1 MNIVDL
7 LKKNVV
13 MVPVVVSLIVGTFTG
28 VKYIVDLTE
37 TINKNKAAIEI
48 IQNTDLKNQIG
59 YIARIQENQS
69 HLLLNI
75 ETNKGNT
82 IVTNDKLKTM
92 EEKVNSMEQ
101 DFKNF
106 LIKDLMLNEFSR
118 LIKEKCSNGA
128 CSSFICGRD
137 VYRG

>member
-1 MNIVDL
+1 MFVMSIAEL
-7 LKKNVV
+7 LKKNFV
-13 MVPVVVSLIVGTFTG
+13 MIPVIISVLVGTFTG
-28 VKYIVDLTE
+28 VKYIVSLTE
-37 TINKNKAAIEI
+37 TIDKNRDQIAII
-48 IQNTDLKNQIG
+48 NDTHLKNQIG

-92 EEKVNSMEQ
+92 EEKIKQMEN

-106 LIKDLMLNEFSR
+106 LIMRSTLTGDK
-118 LIKEKCSNGA
+118 
-128 CSSFICGRD
+128 
-137 VYRG
+137 

>member
-1 MNIVDL
+1 
-7 LKKNVV
+7 
-13 MVPVVVSLIVGTFTG
+13 MVPVVVSLVVGTFTG

-37 TINKNKAAIEI
+37 TIDKNKAAIEV

-82 IVTNDKLKTM
+82 IVTNDKIKQL
-92 EEKVNSMEQ
+92 EQ
-101 DFKNF
+101 KIKKLETDFINL
-106 LIKDLMLNEFSR
+106 LIKRSE
-118 LIKEKCSNGA
+118 
-128 CSSFICGRD
+128 
-137 VYRG
+137 

>member
-1 MNIVDL
+1 MNVVDL

-13 MVPVVVSLIVGTFTG
+13 MIPVVASVIVGTFTG

-37 TINKNKAAIEI
+37 TINKNKAEI
-48 IQNTDLKNQIG
+48 VTINETHLHNFKT
-59 YIARIQENQS
+59 YIARIQENQN

-82 IVTNDKLKTM
+82 IVANDKMDRL
-92 EEKVNSMEQ
+92 EQKVNNMEQ

-106 LIKDLMLNEFSR
+106 LIMRSQLTG
-118 LIKEKCSNGA
+118 EK
-128 CSSFICGRD
+128 
-137 VYRG
+137 

>member
-1 MNIVDL
+1 MNLVDL

-13 MVPVVVSLIVGTFTG
+13 MIPVVASVIVGTFTG

-37 TINKNKAAIEI
+37 TINKNKAEI
-48 IQNTDLKNQIG
+48 VTINETHLHNFKT
-59 YIARIQENQS
+59 YIARIQENQN

-92 EEKVNSMEQ
+92 EEKVKQMEQ
-101 DFKNF
+101 DFRNF
-106 LIKDLMLNEFSR
+106 LIMRSTLTG
-118 LIKEKCSNGA
+118 EK
-128 CSSFICGRD
+128 
-137 VYRG
+137 

>member
-1 MNIVDL
+1 MNLVDL

-13 MVPVVVSLIVGTFTG
+13 MVPVVASLVVGTFTG
-28 VKYIVDLTE
+28 VKYIVSLTE
-37 TINKNKAAIEI
+37 TINKNQAAIEK

-82 IVTNDKLKTM
+82 IVTNDKIKQL
-92 EEKVNSMEQ
+92 EQ
-101 DFKNF
+101 KIKKLETDFINL
-106 LIKDLMLNEFSR
+106 LIKRSE
-118 LIKEKCSNGA
+118 
-128 CSSFICGRD
+128 
-137 VYRG
+137 

>member
-1 MNIVDL
+1 MNLVDL

-13 MVPVVVSLIVGTFTG
+13 MVPVVASLVVGTFTG
-28 VKYIVDLTE
+28 VKYIVSLTE
-37 TINKNKAAIEI
+37 TINKNQAAIEK

-82 IVTNDKLKTM
+82 IVTNDKIKQL
-92 EEKVNSMEQ
+92 EQ
-101 DFKNF
+101 EIKKLETDFINL
-106 LIKDLMLNEFSR
+106 LIKRSE
-118 LIKEKCSNGA
+118 
-128 CSSFICGRD
+128 
-137 VYRG
+137 

>member
-1 MNIVDL
+1 MNIAEL
-7 LKKNVV
+7 LKKNFV
-13 MVPVVVSLIVGTFTG
+13 MVPVIISILVGTFTG
-28 VKYIVDLTE
+28 VKYIVSLTE
-37 TINKNKAAIEI
+37 TIDKNRDQIAII
-48 IQNTDLKNQIG
+48 NDTHLKNQIG

-92 EEKVNSMEQ
+92 EEKIKQMEN

-106 LIKDLMLNEFSR
+106 LIMRSTLTVDK
-118 LIKEKCSNGA
+118 
-128 CSSFICGRD
+128 
-137 VYRG
+137 

>member
-1 MNIVDL
+1 MNVVDL

-13 MVPVVVSLIVGTFTG
+13 MVPVVASLIVGTFTG
-28 VKYIVDLTE
+28 VKYIVSLTE
-37 TINKNKAAIEI
+37 TINQNKSAIKI
-48 IQNTDLKNQIG
+48 INETDLKNQIG

-92 EEKVNSMEQ
+92 EEKIKQMEN
-101 DFKNF
+101 DFKSF
-106 LIKDLMLNEFSR
+106 LIMRNTLTGDK
-118 LIKEKCSNGA
+118 
-128 CSSFICGRD
+128 
-137 VYRG
+137 